1 MRWNRAYR
9 NRPDVAARIKQNQ
22 ENRKESVTELNQA
35 YYKKKAEAIGTD
47 SNRHKPAVCKF
58 LKKHH
63 EEYKDDPDALSSE
76 FIKKLLG
83 RHKDDCTGD
92 DTV

>member
-9 NRPDVAARIKQNQ
+9 SRPEVAARIKQNQ
-22 ENRKESVTELNQA
+22 QTRKESVTELNRV
-35 YYKKKAEAIGTD
+35 YYKKRSEVIGTD
-47 SNRHKPAVCKF
+47 SNAVCKF

-63 EEYKDDPDALSSE
+63 EDHKDDPDALSSE

-83 RHKDDCTGD
+83 RHKDDCEEGD
-92 DTV
+92 